1 MATKI
6 NFTKEGVNET
16 YTFKPAGAVVVQV
29 EREAMGFFTVYGNL
43 DGMEKVPVL
52 NVRFEKDLI
61 FKIDVPES
69 VTITMVSGTHV
80 LEAKTESI
88 SK

>member
-16 YTFKPAGAVVVQV
+16 YTFKPTGAVVVQV

-43 DGMEKVPVL
+43 EEMEKVPIL

-61 FKIDVPES
+61 FKIDVPEN

-80 LEAKTESI
+80 LEAKTENI
-88 SK
+88 E

>member
-6 NFTKEGVNET
+6 NFSKEGVNEV
-16 YTFKPAGAVVVQV
+16 YTFKPTSAVVVQV
-29 EREAMGFFTVYGNL
+29 KRESMGFFTVYGNL
-43 DGMEKVPVL
+43 QGMDKVPIL

-61 FKIDVPES
+61 FKIDVPSS

-80 LEAKTESI
+80 LEAKTEPI
-88 SK
+88 T

>member
-6 NFTKEGVNET
+6 NFTKEGVNEIS
-16 YTFKPAGAVVVQV
+16 TFKPTGAVVVQV

-43 DGMEKVPVL
+43 DGMEKVPIL

-61 FKIDVPES
+61 FKIDVPSS
-69 VTITMVSGTHV
+69 VTVTMVSGTHV
-80 LEAKTESI
+80 LEAKTETI
-88 SK
+88 S

>member
-6 NFTKEGVNET
+6 NFAKEGVNET
-16 YTFKPAGAVVVQV
+16 YTFKPTGAIVVQV

-43 DGMEKVPVL
+43 EGMEKVPIL

-61 FKIDVPES
+61 FKIDVPSS
-69 VTITMVSGTHV
+69 VTITMVSGSHV
-80 LEAKTESI
+80 LNAKIENI
-88 SK
+88 S

>member
-6 NFTKEGVNET
+6 NFSKEGVNEV
-16 YTFKPAGAVVVQV
+16 YTFKPTSAVVVQV
-29 EREAMGFFTVYGNL
+29 ERESMGFFTVYGNL
-43 DGMEKVPVL
+43 DGMEKVPIL

-61 FKIDVPES
+61 FKIDVPEK

-80 LEAKTESI
+80 LEAKTEKI
-88 SK
+88 A

>member
-1 MATKI
+1 MAKKI
-6 NFTKEGVNET
+6 NFTKEGVNEI
-16 YTFKPAGAVVVQV
+16 YTFKPTGAVIVQV
-29 EREAMGFFTVYGNL
+29 EREDIGFFTVYGNL
-43 DGMEKVPVL
+43 EGMEKVPIL

-80 LEAKTESI
+80 LEAKTEDI
-88 SK
+88 A

>member
-6 NFTKEGVNET
+6 NFSKEGVNET
-16 YTFKPAGAVVVQV
+16 YSFKPAGAVVVQV
-29 EREAMGFFTVYGNL
+29 EREDTGFFTVYGNL
-43 DGMEKVPVL
+43 EGMEKVPIL

-61 FKIDVPES
+61 FKIDVPSS
-69 VTITMVSGTHV
+69 VTITMVSGSHV

-88 SK
+88 S